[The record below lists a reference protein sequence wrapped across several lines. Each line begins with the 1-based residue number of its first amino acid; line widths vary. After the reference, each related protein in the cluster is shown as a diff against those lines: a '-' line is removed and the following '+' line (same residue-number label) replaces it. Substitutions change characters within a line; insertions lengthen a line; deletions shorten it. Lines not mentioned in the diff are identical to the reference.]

1 MATTKTLT
9 PTNQAITLA
18 DFTEK
23 PDNRTN
29 VTNDDKLGDAVNALN
44 SNFSTLLTPTNVSAN
59 VTIASGGYVKIGTIV
74 IVNVHIN
81 VDQAVT
87 GNDTICTFPAP
98 RVGNQAVLPM
108 APSSSGIGSGKVMYI
123 RENGEA
129 RFFQGE
135 AAGTSYNISGA
146 YIARS

>member
-1 MATTKTLT
+1 MRFYSLLITT
-9 PTNQAITLA
+9 
-18 DFTEK
+18 
-23 PDNRTN
+23 
-29 VTNDDKLGDAVNALN
+29 LN

-59 VTIASGGYVKIGTIV
+59 VTIASGGYVKVGTIV

-81 VDQAVT
+81 VDQSVS
-87 GNDTICTFPAP
+87 GDDTICVFPAP
-98 RVGNQAVLPM
+98 KASNQAVLPM
-108 APSSSGIGSGKVMYI
+108 APSSSGIGSGKIMYI

-135 AAGTSYNISGA
+135 ASGTSYNICGA